1 MRVLFIKPRFEQPIL
16 DETKLT
22 TFRGR
27 SRAAK
32 RPKGPPKI
40 GEILSFRVWVGRP
53 YGKGSTGREV
63 ARAICTK
70 TLPVSVEAERINHG
84 LVIKFNSVS
93 QLFTERIAKRDGF
106 ADVSDMREFFQA
118 NGGLPFDGYAI
129 CWDSIIKPP
138 PNPDF

>member
-40 GEILSFRVWVGRP
+40 GETLSFRVWVGRP
-53 YGKGSTGREV
+53 YGKGSTVREV
-63 ARAICTK
+63 AKAICTR
-70 TLPVSVEAERINHG
+70 TPPVSIHSAPAG
-84 LVIKFNSVS
+84 LVIRVNGVAQSDNDHV
-93 QLFTERIAKRDGF
+93 AKRDGF
-106 ADVSDMREFFQA
+106 KHEQDMREFFEA
-118 NGGLPFDGYAI
+118 NGGLPFEGYAI
-129 CWDSIIKPP
+129 CWDSIIKPV
-138 PNPDF
+138 PNPDY

>member
-32 RPKGPPKI
+32 RPKGPPKL
-40 GEILSFRVWVGRP
+40 GETLSFRGWVGIP
-53 YGKGSTGREV
+53 YRKGSTVREV
-63 ARAICTK
+63 ARAICIGT
-70 TLPVSVEAERINHG
+70 PSVFISSANGRILILIDGHHAHDPDA
-84 LVIKFNSVS
+84 
-93 QLFTERIAKRDGF
+93 TARRDGF
-106 ADVSDMREFFQA
+106 VDARELLAWFAA
-118 NGGLPFDGYAI
+118 NGGLPFSGYAI
-129 CWDSIIKPP
+129 EWRGIIKPV

>member
-53 YGKGSTGREV
+53 YGKGSTVREV
-63 ARAICTK
+63 ARAICTG
-70 TLPVSVEAERINHG
+70 TPEVHLSHDHGRITIIIGGIRSHDPDA
-84 LVIKFNSVS
+84 
-93 QLFTERIAKRDGF
+93 TARRDGF
-106 ADVSDMREFFQA
+106 VDAREMVAWFRE
-118 NGGLPFDGYAI
+118 NSGLPFSGYAI
-129 CWDSIIKPP
+129 EWRDIIR
-138 PNPDF
+138 DQASV